1 MLRIS
6 PLLCQ
11 YLHNRGHKWKQVYAS
26 HGNKTYFENTK
37 RRILCARHHFLET
50 IVAALAALDTRKV
63 LKLLRL
69 LTTFLLPPATLVA
82 LLLCSFAI
90 VMHLLISFKNVG
102 LWCTKTRINNLL
114 PNGWFQELQQQSNE
128 VEVDNKIILQH
139 GIIPKQLPK
148 IYTQK
153 NSPWL
158 HAFLL

>member
-37 RRILCARHHFLET
+37 RRILYARHHFLET
-50 IVAALAALDTRKV
+50 IVGALAALDTRKV

-69 LTTFLLPPATLVA
+69 LTTFLLPPATLV
-82 LLLCSFAI
+82 
-90 VMHLLISFKNVG
+90 HLLISFKNVG
-102 LWCTKTRINNLL
+102 LWCTETRINNLL
-114 PNGWFQELQQQSNE
+114 PNSWFQELQQQSNE